1 MSRFAE
7 MGRARADF
15 AHAIRQNRGDAAG
28 AHACGAAHANLDR
41 APGGSQNPGGAA
53 APAGLGCPIRA
64 RFLSY
69 GLAGFLAVC
78 FLPASIHEAWAQC
91 YCGPPGI
98 ICCNVGIASGCEPI
112 TTPAA
117 REMCPVEES
126 SPSSGGVANDNVPQH
141 ESVRGRA
148 PRQPR
153 HSHPL
158 VTRRPRPPE
167 PAGVVLPRA
176 PAVALPALPGNGAVP
191 APNPANAGDAN
202 AFQPATANQIAP
214 LRCPKGFAQ
223 IGVTFY
229 GGTQCGPAPAA
240 APPAPE
246 PPPAPA
252 ADSGPPPSR
261 ELNPPPPPER
271 GILGD
276 ELTPKLLRDPA
287 ANTPNED
294 AVHAENLVRMHDW
307 FSHAIGTGAVNT
319 QPPPGGPTPHW
330 LDVPRR
336 PPPGLQDDESLRF

>member
-1 MSRFAE
+1 M
-7 MGRARADF
+7 RALEAAMTRRRSAT
-15 AHAIRQNRGDAAG
+15 AIAG
-28 AHACGAAHANLDR
+28 GL
-41 APGGSQNPGGAA
+41 AP
-53 APAGLGCPIRA
+53 APAGLGRPIRA
-64 RFLSY
+64 RFLS
-69 GLAGFLAVC
+69 LAQAGVLAVC

-117 REMCPVEES
+117 RGMCPEGA
-126 SPSSGGVANDNVPQH
+126 SPSSGGANDNVPEANDNVPQQH
-141 ESVRGRA
+141 QSFRGRA

-167 PAGVVLPRA
+167 PARVVLPRA
-176 PAVALPALPGNGAVP
+176 PAVAVPALPGNGAVP

-202 AFQPATANQIAP
+202 AFQPATAKQIAP

-229 GGTQCGPAPAA
+229 GGTQCGPAPAAA

-271 GILGD
+271 GIFGD

-294 AVHAENLVRMHDW
+294 AVHAENLARMHDW